1 MINIDKVSS
10 GNGYRFVIL
19 PNCSISWP
27 QLVAFY
33 LLTCVLALG
42 IGLLFFSAGMW
53 LVLPFSGL
61 EMLALGTALYLTSRK
76 VHRREV
82 ITLDSKRVVIEK
94 GVSRVDQS
102 WEFETVGTR
111 LIDEKNGAAGARRK
125 LVLGARGKYVEIGEF
140 LDNLEKDELAFRLKD
155 CIIRV

>member
-1 MINIDKVSS
+1 MISIDKLGS
-10 GNGYRFVIL
+10 GNRYRFQIS
-19 PNCSISWP
+19 PNCSISWRE
-27 QLVAFY
+27 LLAFY
-33 LLTCVLALG
+33 LLTCVIALG
-42 IGLLFFSAGMW
+42 IGIFFTLAGMW

-61 EMLALGTALYLTSRK
+61 EMIALGTVLYLTSRK

-82 ITLDSKRVVIEK
+82 ITLDPDRVVIEK
-94 GVSRVDQS
+94 GISRIDQS

-111 LIDEKNGAAGARRK
+111 LIDEKNGPRGSRRK
-125 LVLGARGKYVEIGEF
+125 LVLGAHGNYVEIGEF

>member
-1 MINIDKVSS
+1 MINIDKIDA
-10 GNGYRFVIL
+10 GNRYRFVIL
-19 PNCSISWP
+19 PNCSISWRE
-27 QLVAFY
+27 LVLFY
-33 LLTCVLALG
+33 LLTCLLALA

-53 LVLPFSGL
+53 LVLPLSGL

-76 VHRREV
+76 LHRREV
-82 ITLDSKRVVIEK
+82 ITLDPNRVVIEK
-94 GVSRVDQS
+94 GISRVDQS
-102 WEFETVGTR
+102 WEFETAGTR
-111 LIDEKNGAAGARRK
+111 LIDEKIGAAGARRK

>member
-1 MINIDKVSS
+1 MNLGIAFDVSIFL
-10 GNGYRFVIL
+10 GVLG
-19 PNCSISWP
+19 
-27 QLVAFY
+27 LV
-33 LLTCVLALG
+33 
-42 IGLLFFSAGMW
+42 IGLLFTFGGMW

-82 ITLDSKRVVIEK
+82 ITLDSNRVVIEK
-94 GVSRVDQS
+94 GVSRIEQR
-102 WEFETVGTR
+102 WQFETAGTR
-111 LIDEKNGAAGARRK
+111 LIDEKNGLPGSHRK
-125 LVLGARGKYVEIGEF
+125 LVLGAYGKYVEIGDF

>member
-33 LLTCVLALG
+33 LLTCLLALA
-42 IGLLFFSAGMW
+42 IGLLFTFGGMW

-82 ITLDSKRVVIEK
+82 ITLDSDRVTIEK

-102 WEFETVGTR
+102 WEFKTAGTR
-111 LIDEKNGAAGARRK
+111 LIDEKYGASGSRRK
-125 LVLGARGKYVEIGEF
+125 LVLGAYGRYVEIGEF